1 MATIETK
8 ELSIA
13 YEKKLIVEKLNL
25 TIPTGKITSIIG
37 ANGCGKSTVI
47 KTIGRVLKQKMG
59 SVYLNGEDIQKLP
72 TKEIAQQMAVLP
84 QEQQAPSGMT
94 VEELV
99 IYGRFPHQK
108 GFGKLTTYDKEI
120 VAKAIQ
126 QTKLTEYKNR
136 EVDSLSGGQRQK
148 VWIAMALAQ
157 ETELIL
163 LDEPTTYL
171 DLAHQLEI
179 LELLEQLN
187 QKEQRTIV
195 MVLHDINLAA
205 RFSDFMVAINGGTII
220 EKGSPKE
227 VMTTEIL
234 KKTFQ
239 IDALITEDPRTKKP
253 LCLTYNLLS

>member
-1 MATIETK
+1 MATIDTK

-13 YEKKLIVEKLNL
+13 YEKKMIVEQLNL
-25 TIPTGKITSIIG
+25 SIPAGKITSIIG
-37 ANGCGKSTVI
+37 ANGCGKSTII
-47 KTIGRVLKQKMG
+47 KTIGRVLKQKNG
-59 SVYLNGEDIQKLP
+59 LVYLNGEDIQTLP
-72 TKEIAQQMAVLP
+72 TKEIAQKMAVLP

-94 VEELV
+94 VEDLV

-108 GFGKLTTYDKEI
+108 GFGKLTVKDKKI
-120 VAKAIQ
+120 VAKAIN
-126 QTKLTEYKNR
+126 QTKLSEYKHR

-179 LELLEQLN
+179 LELLAQLN
-187 QKEQRTIV
+187 QEEQRTIV

-205 RFSDFMVAINGGTII
+205 RFSDFMVAISAGSVI
-220 EKGSPKE
+220 EKGTPYE
-227 VMTTEIL
+227 VMTPKIL
-234 KKTFQ
+234 KETFQ
-239 IDALITEDPRTKKP
+239 IDALIAEDPRTHKP